1 MMNFRPRHISEDE
14 LQEMR
19 NRVRG
24 GAVGTRQLP
33 LKSIVSRADCEA
45 PGKTPRRTAGSNPAP
60 SPYKYNGYRSKLEYS
75 WANYL
80 NGLVA
85 LGSIANFYYEPFNIR
100 LPGKKN
106 FYNPDFMVI
115 ACDGMTF
122 YEIKGRNKSDDRSL
136 VKIKTAAGIHKWA
149 QFVVVKWIK
158 GRWEERSI
166 A

>member
-1 MMNFRPRHISEDE
+1 MNFRPRHISEEDLKQLMKNVE
-14 LQEMR
+14 
-19 NRVRG
+19 NPFRVRG
-24 GAVGTRQLP
+24 GVPAH
-33 LKSIVSRADCEA
+33 KSTARFSLD
-45 PGKTPRRTAGSNPAP
+45 GAGSNPAP
-60 SPYKYNGYRSKLEYS
+60 SPYKYKGYRSKLEYN

-115 ACDGMTF
+115 AGDGMTF

>member
-1 MMNFRPRHISEDE
+1 MNFRPRHISSEDFE
-14 LQEMR
+14 AMQ

-24 GAVGTRQLP
+24 RSALPDRGVTLEHARVGPASRQCNAMP
-33 LKSIVSRADCEA
+33 
-45 PGKTPRRTAGSNPAP
+45 P
-60 SPYKYNGYRSKLEYS
+60 SPYKYKGYRSKLEYN

-80 NGLVA
+80 NGLIA

-106 FYNPDFMVI
+106 FYNPDFMVL
-115 ACDGMTF
+115 AGDGITF

-158 GRWEERSI
+158 GQWEERSI

>member
-1 MMNFRPRHISEDE
+1 MASMNFRPRHISED
-14 LQEMR
+14 QFKEMES
-19 NRVRG
+19 RVKRDAQGKGERG
-24 GAVGTRQLP
+24 HGIRVTNHSVG
-33 LKSIVSRADCEA
+33 D
-45 PGKTPRRTAGSNPAP
+45 P
-60 SPYKYNGYRSKLEYS
+60 SPKPIYKYKGYRSKLEYS

-85 LGSIANFYYEPFNIR
+85 LGSIANFYYEPLNIR

-115 ACDGMTF
+115 AGDGMTF

-158 GRWEERSI
+158 GQ
-166 A
+166 